1 MKKLSMDEL
10 NRMTAS
16 DFKEIEKIPLTVLL
30 DNVRSMNNVGSVF
43 RTCDAFRIKE
53 IILCGITPCPPHRE
67 IQKTALGATE
77 TVCWSYFAKTEDAIS
92 LYQHQEIVTVGIE
105 QTDVSVD
112 LDSFEIDKNKNYLL
126 IFGNE
131 VNGISNSIL
140 NSLNTF
146 IEIPQFG
153 TKHSFNISV
162 AAGIVLYRFCM
173 PFLRNNQKD

>member
-10 NRMTAS
+10 QRLPTEA
-16 DFKEIEKIPLTVLL
+16 FIESPKVPVSVLL

-43 RTCDAFRIKE
+43 RTCDAFRIEE

-67 IQKTALGATE
+67 IQKTALGASE
-77 TVCWSYFAKTEDAIS
+77 SVKWRYINQIDEAIEEFVAKKYVLT
-92 LYQHQEIVTVGIE
+92 GIE

-112 LDSFEIDKNKNYLL
+112 LDKFKILPESKYLL

-131 VNGISNSIL
+131 VSGISDSVL
-140 NSLNTF
+140 DELHAF
-146 IEIPQFG
+146 VEIPQFG

-162 AAGIVLYRFCM
+162 AAGIVLYKFCM
-173 PFLRNNQKD
+173 PYLRNM